1 MSAKKT
7 TAKRSKSINRLEHLN
22 ILAGLFF
29 VLAFAIITSLS
40 AYITLAAKPPAP
52 KTTPNLSLTPS
63 NQSVAL
69 GSTLSVQIW
78 TDSGAQSVNAA
89 QVNLS
94 YPVDKLN
101 FVNINTANSS
111 FGVEAQG
118 SGGNGVVNIA
128 RGSTSSL
135 TGKQLIAT
143 VNFTPLATKGKSS
156 VVVSFTSGTALL
168 SSATNQNILAATYS
182 GSYSL

>member
-111 FGVEAQG
+111 FGVEA
-118 SGGNGVVNIA
+118 
-128 RGSTSSL
+128 
-135 TGKQLIAT
+135 
-143 VNFTPLATKGKSS
+143 KSS